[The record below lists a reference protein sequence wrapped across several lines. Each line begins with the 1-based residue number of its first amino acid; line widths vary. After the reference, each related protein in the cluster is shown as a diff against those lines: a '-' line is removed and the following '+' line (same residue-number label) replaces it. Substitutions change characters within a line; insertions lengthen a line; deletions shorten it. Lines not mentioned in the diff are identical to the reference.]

1 MLAERQRML
10 ADVADARREGARL
23 VPACEMVGL
32 SLRTYRRWTSSDEV
46 PRDSRRDAEH
56 PAPSHKLSDVER
68 AAMIAVCQEPRFAS
82 LPPSQIV
89 PRLADEG
96 RYLGSES
103 SFYRVLH
110 EAGQQHHRGRAEAPV
125 RREPATHEATGPN
138 QLWCWDVSYLPSGI
152 GGLYY
157 YLYLIL
163 DIYSRKI
170 VGWEVEAVES
180 GEHGAALVQ
189 RTALREGIA
198 RQHRPLVLHADN
210 GSPMKSATLLATLQ
224 WLGVQPSHSRPRV
237 SNDNA
242 YAESVFRTCKYRPG
256 YPTDGF
262 GTLDEARSW
271 MLSFV
276 TWYNTVHRHSGLN
289 FVTPVERHTQQAA
302 AVMRERIVVYEAA
315 RARHPRRWSGAIRDW
330 SLPDSVWLNPVKEPK
345 PEKAKAA

>member
-1 MLAERQRML
+1 MLGARQQQL
-10 ADVADARREGARL
+10 ADIVEARREGARL
-23 VPACEMVGL
+23 RPACEIAGL
-32 SLRTYRRWTSSDEV
+32 SLRTYRRWTVSGAVQGDG
-46 PRDSRRDAEH
+46 RAGAEH
-56 PAPSHKLSDVER
+56 PAPSHKLSVSER
-68 AAMIAVCQEPRFAS
+68 EAIVAVCQEPRFAS

-89 PRLADEG
+89 PQLADEG
-96 RYLGSES
+96 CYLGSES

-110 EAGQQHHRGRAEAPV
+110 EAGQQHHRGRADAPR

-152 GGLYY
+152 CGLYY

-170 VGWEVEAVES
+170 VGWEVEVEES

-198 RQHRPLVLHADN
+198 RQRQPLVLHADN

-242 YAESVFRTCKYRPG
+242 YAESVFRTCKYRPD
-256 YPTDGF
+256 YPAEGF
-262 GTLDEARSW
+262 KSLGDARAW

-289 FVTPVERHTQQAA
+289 FVTPVQRHTQVAES
-302 AVMRERIVVYEAA
+302 VMRQRIEVYEAA
-315 RARHPRRWSGAIRDW
+315 RARQPRRWSREIRDW
-330 SLPDSVWLNPVKEPK
+330 SLPDSVWLNPVKQAT
-345 PEKAKAA
+345 PEMAKAA